1 VTGAWLWA
9 RSELR
14 TRWRSWLILGLLVGS
29 TFGLAAAGFAGARRT
44 SVALPHYAAA
54 YHVPTAAV
62 LANDPSFD
70 EAKRAQVAALPEVRV
85 VYPFLITF
93 QVAVEPFGDSG
104 GLVPTTGAGARLL
117 AGVIISGR
125 ATDPTRADEAVIDQN
140 LQRKFH
146 LDLGD
151 TFSISQSI
159 PPDAL
164 AQIPPQM
171 LPRGADPNFEQ
182 KLRVVGI
189 SKSVDSEESW
199 TPSAGFYAKYGGRMP
214 GFVNEFV
221 TLRRGVA
228 DLARFQENVERIMG
242 HPVNVES
249 FSDLIGLPKVAN
261 ILRVERAGLLLFALA
276 VLLVGGVLI
285 GQALARAVSAGAADL
300 TTWRAIGAD
309 RRMAVRALSLPA
321 LVTAA
326 VGVVTAVGV
335 AIALSPRFPI
345 SQARRYDLDVG
356 VHADWFVLGIAVLTV
371 IAAVFAIAILSALW
385 AVSGRRSDTRSP
397 STVGKWAARAGLPPA
412 LAIGSRLAVE
422 PGRGRRAVP
431 VRSAL
436 IGAIVGVLG
445 VVGCFTFRDG
455 LTDAAASPQRSGI
468 VWDFTLGSGEGAIT
482 SKHLAAIAHDKDVQG
497 VLHAVWFRAVL
508 IKGVAT
514 PTFGTTTLSGDVSP
528 VVLTG
533 RAPRTR
539 TEIAFGPVTL
549 DNLKLHAGD
558 RVAIGDKGA
567 GATVVGTALL
577 PESSHTGYT
586 ESAWMTSS
594 GVQAV
599 LGPTKNLDPNGFEDY
614 VLVKWKPGTRVSA
627 AQHRLEGLLGDDE
640 VFGGPAKLPTTVIS
654 LGKLRDLP
662 LALGVFF
669 ALLASATVAH
679 ALVTTVRR
687 RRQELA
693 VLRSLGFTRR
703 QSRLAI
709 AWQATLIA
717 VAGIVI
723 GVPLGIVAGR
733 LVWRSLADSFPVV
746 YVPPIAIAAIVLV
759 VPAAV
764 AVANLLAALPA
775 RAAARIRPAE
785 ALRVE

>member
-1 VTGAWLWA
+1 
-9 RSELR
+9 
-14 TRWRSWLILGLLVGS
+14 LILGLLVGS

-44 SVALPHYAAA
+44 SVALPRFVAA
-54 YHVPTAAV
+54 YHAPTAAV

-70 EAKRAQVAALPEVRV
+70 ETKRTQVAALPEVRE
-85 VYPFLITF
+85 VYPFALAF
-93 QVAVEPFGDSG
+93 QIAVKPFGDSG
-104 GLVPTTGAGARLL
+104 GLIPTTSAGARLV

-125 ATDPTRADEAVIDQN
+125 GLDATRADEAVIDQN

-151 TFSISQSI
+151 TISVSQSI
-159 PPDAL
+159 PPEAL

-182 KLRVVGI
+182 KLRIVGI
-189 SKSVDSEESW
+189 AKSVDSEENW

-221 TLRRGVA
+221 TLRGGEA
-228 DLARFQENVERIMG
+228 DLARFQQDVDRIMG

-249 FSDLIGLPKVAN
+249 FAQLLGLPKVAN
-261 ILRVERAGLLLFALA
+261 IMRVERSGLLLFALA
-276 VLLVGGVLI
+276 VLIVGGVLI

-300 TTWRAIGAD
+300 MTWRAIGAD

-321 LVTAA
+321 LLTAFMGAVTAA
-326 VGVVTAVGV
+326 GI

-356 VHADWFVLGIAVLTV
+356 VHADWFVLGLAALAVIVAVLTTATV
-371 IAAVFAIAILSALW
+371 AAWW
-385 AVSGRRSDTRSP
+385 AVSGRRSDTGSP
-397 STVGKWAARAGLPPA
+397 STVGNWAARAGLPPA

-455 LTDAAASPQRSGI
+455 LNDAAASPQRSGV
-468 VWDFTLGSGEGAIT
+468 VWDYLLGSGEGAVT
-482 SKHLAAIAHDKDVQG
+482 PKQLAEIARDKDVQG
-497 VLHAVWFRAVL
+497 VLHAVWFRAVP

-514 PTFGTTTLSGDVSP
+514 PTFGTETLRGNLAP

-549 DNLKLHAGD
+549 DSLKLHVGD
-558 RVAIGDKGA
+558 RVPIGDKGA
-567 GATVVGTALL
+567 RATVVGTALL

-594 GVQAV
+594 GVQAL
-599 LGPTKNLDPNGFEDY
+599 LGPTKQLDPNGFEDY
-614 VLVKWKPGTRVSA
+614 VLITWKPGTRVSA
-627 AQHRLEGLLGDDE
+627 AQHRLSRLMGEGD
-640 VFGGPAKLPTTVIS
+640 VFSGPARLPTAVIS
-654 LGKLRDLP
+654 LGKLEDLP

-693 VLRSLGFTRR
+693 VLRSLGFTRP
-703 QSRLAI
+703 QARLAI

-717 VAGIVI
+717 VAGIVL
-723 GVPLGIVAGR
+723 GVPLGIIAGR

-746 YVPPIAIAAIVLV
+746 YVPPIAIAAILLV

-764 AVANLLAALPA
+764 AIANLLAALPA